1 MDNLPKPTIHLTPQQ
16 IDFYQEHGY
25 LAIDVLTTQDEVAT
39 MRVIYD
45 RLFQTQAGREE
56 GNQFDLA
63 GTDEDGKEAALP
75 QILGPAKY
83 APELQNL
90 LARANALQIAR
101 QLLGP
106 NATWSGDHAIF
117 KPARSGAPTPWHQ
130 DEAYWNP
137 QVDYNA
143 LSIWMP
149 LQEATLENGCM
160 QFIPGS
166 HKHDVVPHR
175 PINNDP
181 RIHGLELSEEAG
193 VDISTPAI
201 CPLPPGGAT
210 LHSSRTLHYTA
221 PNLSD
226 VPRRAYIMTFGTS
239 TVARKSERRFPW
251 NEAKITARQE
261 RARIAAS
268 SKTDADV

>member
-1 MDNLPKPTIHLTPQQ
+1 MDTLPKPTIQLTPQQ
-16 IDFYQEHGY
+16 IEFYHEQGY
-25 LAIDVLTTQDEVAT
+25 LAIDALTTQEEVAT

-45 RLFQTQAGREE
+45 RLFQSQAGREE

-90 LARANALQIAR
+90 LARANALHIAR

-106 NATWSGDHAIF
+106 DATWSGDHAIF

-210 LHSSRTLHYTA
+210 LHSSRTLHYTG

-226 VPRRAYIMTFGTS
+226 VPRRAYIMTFGTPI
-239 TVARKSERRFPW
+239 VPRNGDRRFPW

-268 SKTDADV
+268 SKGDGDV

>member
-1 MDNLPKPTIHLTPQQ
+1 MDNIPKPTIHLTPQQ

-181 RIHGLELSEEAG
+181 RIHGLELSEEAD

-201 CPLPPGGAT
+201 CPLPSGGAT

-268 SKTDADV
+268 SKTDAGG